1 MFTIDKTLE
10 IEAPAATVWQ
20 VLTDFAAYG
29 QWNPFVPE
37 CRCELKPGG
46 AIEMQVQLMAKPQFQ
61 REFVREVQPGQGFS
75 YSMKPAPLGLLSS
88 FRSHRIEPL
97 GPTRCRYTSHFE
109 LRGPM
114 RHLVLALFRGALE
127 KGFAGMSAG
136 VKQRAESLA
145 KR

>member
-61 REFVREVQPGQGFS
+61 RERARLAAVTVWETP
-75 YSMKPAPLGLLSS
+75 KTWC
-88 FRSHRIEPL
+88 E
-97 GPTRCRYTSHFE
+97 YTE
-109 LRGPM
+109 G
-114 RHLVLALFRGALE
+114 
-127 KGFAGMSAG
+127 
-136 VKQRAESLA
+136 
-145 KR
+145 